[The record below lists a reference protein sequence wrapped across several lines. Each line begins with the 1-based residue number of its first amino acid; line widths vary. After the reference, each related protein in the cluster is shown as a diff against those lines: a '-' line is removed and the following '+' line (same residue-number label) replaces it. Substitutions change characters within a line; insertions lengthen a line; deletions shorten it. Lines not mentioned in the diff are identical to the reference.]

1 MGDLASYRNT
11 MVDNSR
17 WERLEHRPGDIV
29 ISTPPKS
36 GTTWTQMLCAL
47 MIFDGPDFH
56 YRDDRADPVSEMV
69 RISDLCDLGSH
80 DTRGPG
86 PLRRTRR

>member
-1 MGDLASYRNT
+1 
-11 MVDNSR
+11 
-17 WERLEHRPGDIV
+17 
-29 ISTPPKS
+29 
-36 GTTWTQMLCAL
+36 MLCAL
-47 MIFDGPDFH
+47 MIFDGPDLH
-56 YRDDRADPVSEMV
+56 YRDDQADPVSEMV